1 MIGRMQA
8 ALAWVL
14 LGAMFAW
21 TTDTGTIAGVVSD
34 PGRAAIPEVA
44 VKAVSTSTVVARA
57 ATTNTQGSYVLPNLP
72 VGIYA
77 VSFHKESF
85 RDVRKTGV
93 VIDVNTTLRV
103 DAALQVG
110 SPSVALPKKVKDVR
124 VCHSE
129 RSEGPLQLS
138 RPWNY
143 GHASLSTTAFASNV
157 SLI

>member
-77 VSFHKESF
+77 VSFHKEGF
-85 RDVRKTGV
+85 RGVRKTAV
-93 VIDVNTTLRV
+93 VIDVNTALRA
-103 DAALQVG
+103 DAALQVSG
-110 SPSVALPKKVKDVR
+110 VRQEVTVSINPVQVKTTRTDLPQTR
-124 VCHSE
+124 RGILE
-129 RSEGPLQLS
+129 RLCQ
-138 RPWNY
+138 
-143 GHASLSTTAFASNV
+143 
-157 SLI
+157 

>member
-1 MIGRMQA
+1 MKGRMQA

-44 VKAVSTSTVVARA
+44 VKAVNTLTGVERTA
-57 ATTNTQGSYVLPNLP
+57 ATNRRGFDAFLNLP
-72 VGIYA
+72 VGTYA

-93 VIDVNTTLRV
+93 VIGVNTTLRV

-124 VCHSE
+124 VCHPE

-138 RPWNY
+138 RP
-143 GHASLSTTAFASNV
+143 
-157 SLI
+157 